1 MAAQEKFCTSCAAL
15 LEMRDVEGHS
25 RPVCTNCGRVV
36 YHDPKV
42 AATCVVERQG
52 SVLMIQRNNQVGYGL
67 WSMPGGYV
75 DRGEVVEEAAEREVK
90 EETGLMVEVQRLVG
104 LFSEPGNPVVVVA
117 YTAQEIGGLLA
128 PGPEAQDVGFFRLDK
143 LPELAFPRDRII
155 LDKWQGMV

>member
-36 YHDPKV
+36 YHDPKI
-42 AATCVVERQG
+42 AATCVVARQG

-117 YTAQEIGGLLA
+117 YTAQETGGLLA

-143 LPELAFPRDRII
+143 LPELAFPRDRLI

>member
-1 MAAQEKFCTSCAAL
+1 M
-15 LEMRDVEGHS
+15 
-25 RPVCTNCGRVV
+25 
-36 YHDPKV
+36 
-42 AATCVVERQG
+42 
-52 SVLMIQRNNQVGYGL
+52 
-67 WSMPGGYV
+67 

-117 YTAQEIGGLLA
+117 YTAQETGGLLA